1 MAEAAL
7 FLLVVLFGIGGTLLL
22 YLLIADETSDAE
34 TMDRA
39 DAESYARDR
48 AAERYRGD
56 DARDDRR

>member
-1 MAEAAL
+1 MAEVAL
-7 FLLVVLFGIGGTLLL
+7 FFLVILLGIGGTVLL
-22 YLLIADETSDAE
+22 YLLIAGETADAE

-39 DAESYARDR
+39 DAESYARER

>member
-1 MAEAAL
+1 MAEAA
-7 FLLVVLFGIGGTLLL
+7 FFFLVVLFGIGGTLLL